1 MARNYAAL
9 PHEYLEEMSALS
21 DEEFGRLIRALL
33 QYSATGQIPELTGAE
48 RILLP
53 RVKMQE
59 DRYRA
64 NYAELSEARSEAG
77 KKGAQAKSGKVK
89 QTQANSGKLKQPQ
102 AKHSNTETETNT
114 DLSPSYR
121 KEDRGARAKEAKEP
135 KVQWAENVTM
145 TNSEHEKLLA
155 AHGPAD
161 TERLIEIL
169 DNYKGATGKKY
180 ASDYRAILSW
190 VVDRLR
196 EEKGRTTKPDLRNN
210 GAPGE
215 FERQA
220 LERMMA
226 MEQEE
231 HELERT

>member
-33 QYSATGQIPELTGAE
+33 QYSATGQMPELTGAE

-89 QTQANSGKLKQPQ
+89 QTQANSGKCKQAQ

-114 DLSPSYR
+114 NTDLSPSYR
-121 KEDRGARAKEAKEP
+121 KEDHGARAKEAKEP

-190 VVDRLR
+190 VVDRLN
-196 EEKGRTTKPDLRNN
+196 EERGRQKKPDIRDM

-215 FERQA
+215 YEKQA
-220 LERMMA
+220 LAKML
-226 MEQEE
+226 
-231 HELERT
+231 ELEGGHGA

>member
-33 QYSATGQIPELTGAE
+33 QYSATGQMPELTGAE

-89 QTQANSGKLKQPQ
+89 QTQANAGKRKQAQ

-114 DLSPSYR
+114 DISPSYR
-121 KEDRGARAKEAKEP
+121 KEDSGARVKEAKEP

-190 VVDRLR
+190 VVDRLA
-196 EEKGRTTKPDLRNN
+196 EEKGKSQTKKPDIRNN
-210 GAPGE
+210 GTPGDYE
-215 FERQA
+215 AEA
-220 LERMMA
+220 LAKLLA
-226 MEQEE
+226 MEG
-231 HELERT
+231 RNGA